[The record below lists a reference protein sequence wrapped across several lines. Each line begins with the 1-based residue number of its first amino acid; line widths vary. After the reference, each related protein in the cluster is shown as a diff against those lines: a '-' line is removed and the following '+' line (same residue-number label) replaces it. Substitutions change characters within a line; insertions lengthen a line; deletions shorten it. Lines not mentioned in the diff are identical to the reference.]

1 VQQIRIINTYPD
13 FLEFWGK
20 YQNRPITIQIEKWAS
35 EYMVKWPELLEMQ
48 ISDYTNQH
56 IAWQQI
62 ASEKVF
68 PFLSS
73 RLSSMHEA
81 QQNITD
87 TFIPICDQAF
97 KKLGF
102 ETNIVC
108 IIYVGIGC
116 GAGWATKY
124 RGEPAI
130 MFGLENIAE
139 CNWSDQQSIAGLSA
153 HEIGHIVH
161 AVWRSQSNKPD
172 EYGPWWQLFSEGFAQ
187 RCEHLILGKETWH
200 EAGNSDE
207 NWLTWCRENKS
218 YLASEFLSYIYEG
231 KDALPF
237 FGSWFSIDGHS
248 QCGYFLGHEV
258 IKDLQLQGM
267 SLKDIG
273 TLAHPE
279 QYLNKILRGYV
290 KTKPI

>member
-1 VQQIRIINTYPD
+1 MQQIRIINTYPD
-13 FLEFWGK
+13 FLEFWEK
-20 YQNRPITIQIEKWAS
+20 YQNRPITIQVEKWAS
-35 EYMVKWPELLEMQ
+35 EYMAKWPELLEMQ

-87 TFIPICDQAF
+87 TFIPICYQAF

-124 RGEPAI
+124 TGEPAI
-130 MFGLENIAE
+130 IFGLENIAE

-172 EYGPWWQLFSEGFAQ
+172 EDGPWWQLFTEGFAQ
-187 RCEHLILGKETWH
+187 RCEHLILGKETWY

-207 NWLTWCRENKS
+207 NWLIWCRENKS

-279 QYLNKILRGYV
+279 QNLNKILRGYL
-290 KTKPI
+290 KTQPI